1 MTNPPSSKPAA
12 GPDSPDAPTDLDLVR
27 RLTAFGQEVAGTLR
41 RASVIDLLV
50 RHVRE
55 TLAPSEIAIA
65 LFQREAETIDFVLGW
80 PPGRTNPRPLLD
92 LATRRGPLLIQDGL
106 DAVLREAGLTPPP
119 LSAGSWLVAPFVA
132 KGRVTGAIA
141 ARGEVG
147 RYGPTDLVLLEGLV
161 SQASI
166 ALESARLVD
175 LHDDGRRTWQE
186 VVDAISPALC
196 IVDRSGAIRRANRA
210 FADLVNAPPA
220 SLIGRPWQ
228 AFIPPEWATD
238 LQRALDQ
245 QGAGREV
252 ELRTGERTYAVTAVP
267 ISSNDRSAVV
277 LLFDD
282 QTERRRLQDQLIQSE
297 KMSAIGQ
304 LIAGIAH
311 DLNNPLASVLGFAD
325 FLTEVPHI
333 PPNIREPLTVIRE
346 EAERASSIVRN
357 LLGFAR
363 KQDHQRRPTALKPL
377 LDATFVLL
385 RNQLMAYRVEASIEV
400 EPDLPMPDIDANQI
414 QQVFVNLI
422 NNAAQAVASTG
433 RPGTIVVRARR
444 WLDGVAIDVID
455 DGPGMSESLATQVF
469 EPFFTTKAE
478 GEGTG
483 LGLSISQGIVKEHGG
498 RIMLSSEE
506 GKGSTFTVQL
516 PICTRASMPPTD
528 ATTKVPS
535 KRLRVLV
542 VDDEPHILHYMR
554 ATLEAWGHLPVVAA
568 DGEEALSRASN
579 EQFDLII
586 SDLRMPRYGG
596 REFYEELSRR
606 NPKMAARLVFS
617 TGDTVRGDT
626 LAFLETLDRPY
637 LHKPFS
643 LAELRTLLADVV
655 RESGPQAAVRD
666 GGSLPADVLPRT

>member
-1 MTNPPSSKPAA
+1 M
-12 GPDSPDAPTDLDLVR
+12 
-27 RLTAFGQEVAGTLR
+27 
-41 RASVIDLLV
+41 

-55 TLAPSEIAIA
+55 SLTPSEIAVA
-65 LFQREAETIDFVLGW
+65 LFQQAETIDFVLGW
-80 PPGRTNPRPLLD
+80 PPGRSNPRPLLE
-92 LATRRGPLLIQDGL
+92 LASRRGPMLIHDGL
-106 DAVLREAGLTPPP
+106 ETLLRDAGLTPPP
-119 LSAGSWLVAPFVA
+119 LTAGSWLIAPFVA
-132 KGRVTGAIA
+132 KSRVTGAIA
-141 ARGEVG
+141 VRGEAG
-147 RYGPTDLVLLEGLV
+147 RYETSDLVLLEGLV

-196 IVDRSGAIRRANRA
+196 IVDRTGAIRRANRA

-228 AFIPPEWATD
+228 AFIPPEWSGD

-267 ISSNDRSAVV
+267 ISSTDHSAVI

-311 DLNNPLASVLGFAD
+311 DLNNPLASVVGFAD
-325 FLTEVPHI
+325 FLTEVPNV
-333 PPNIREPLTVIRE
+333 PASIREPLAVVRD

-385 RNQLMAYRVEASIEV
+385 RNQLMAQRVEAQIEI
-400 EPDLPMPDIDANQI
+400 EPDLPMPDVDPNQI

-422 NNAAQAVASTG
+422 NNAAQAIASTG
-433 RPGTIVVRARR
+433 RPGNILVRARR
-444 WLDGVAIDVID
+444 WLDGVAIEIID
-455 DGPGMSESLATQVF
+455 DGPGMSEALAAQVF

-506 GKGSTFTVQL
+506 GRGSVFTVQL
-516 PICTRASMPPTD
+516 PLSTRSASPPVDTGVR
-528 ATTKVPS
+528 APTR
-535 KRLRVLV
+535 RLRVLV

-554 ATLEAWGHLPVVAA
+554 ATLEAWGHIPVVAS
-568 DGEEALSRASN
+568 DGEEALGRATR

-586 SDLRMPRYGG
+586 SDLRMPRLGG
-596 REFYEELSRR
+596 REFYEQLLIQ
-606 NPKMAARLVFS
+606 NPGMAARLVFS

-626 LAFLETLDRPY
+626 LTFLETLDRPY

-643 LAELRTLLADVV
+643 LAELRTLLAEVERD
-655 RESGPQAAVRD
+655 SGNQASRRNTRV
-666 GGSLPADVLPRT
+666 LPADVLPGT

>member
-1 MTNPPSSKPAA
+1 MSQDNRSGAS
-12 GPDSPDAPTDLDLVR
+12 DLELVR

-41 RASVIDLLV
+41 RASVVDLLV
-50 RHVRE
+50 RHARE
-55 TLAPSEIAIA
+55 TLTPSEIAVA
-65 LFQREAETIDFVLGW
+65 LFHHAETIDFVLGW
-80 PPGRTNPRPLLD
+80 PPGRSNPRPLLE
-92 LATRRGPLLIQDGL
+92 LASRRGPMLIHDGL
-106 DAVLREAGLTPPP
+106 ETLLRDAGLTPPP
-119 LSAGSWLVAPFVA
+119 LTAGSWLIAPFIA
-132 KGRVTGAIA
+132 KSRVTGAIA
-141 ARGEVG
+141 VRGEAG
-147 RYGPTDLVLLEGLV
+147 RYEPADLVLLEGLV

-196 IVDRSGAIRRANRA
+196 IVDRTGAIRRANRA

-228 AFIPPEWATD
+228 AFIPPEWSAD

-245 QGAGREV
+245 QGVGREV

-267 ISSNDRSAVV
+267 ISSTDHSAVI

-311 DLNNPLASVLGFAD
+311 DLNNPLASVVGFAD
-325 FLTEVPHI
+325 FLTEVPNV
-333 PPNIREPLTVIRE
+333 PSSIREPLAVVRD

-377 LDATFVLL
+377 LDGTFVLL
-385 RNQLMAYRVEASIEV
+385 RNQLMAQRVEAQIEI
-400 EPDLPMPDIDANQI
+400 EPDLPMPDVDPNQI

-422 NNAAQAVASTG
+422 NNAAQAIASTG
-433 RPGTIVVRARR
+433 RPGNILVRARR
-444 WLDGVAIDVID
+444 WLDGVAIEIID
-455 DGPGMSESLATQVF
+455 DGPGMSEALAAQVF

-506 GKGSTFTVQL
+506 GRGSTFTVQL
-516 PICTRASMPPTD
+516 PLSTRAATPPPDTGTR
-528 ATTKVPS
+528 APTR
-535 KRLRVLV
+535 RLRVLV

-554 ATLEAWGHLPVVAA
+554 ATLEAWGHIPVVAS
-568 DGEEALSRASN
+568 DGEEALARATQ

-586 SDLRMPRYGG
+586 SDLRMPRLGG
-596 REFYEELSRR
+596 REFYEQLLIQ
-606 NPKMAARLVFS
+606 NPTMAARLVFS

-626 LAFLETLDRPY
+626 LTFLETLDRPY

-643 LAELRTLLADVV
+643 LAELRTLLAEVE
-655 RESGPQAAVRD
+655 RESGQEATLRNTRA
-666 GGSLPADVLPRT
+666 LPADVLPGT

>member
-1 MTNPPSSKPAA
+1 MSNPPSTRL
-12 GPDSPDAPTDLDLVR
+12 GLEPDAPAALDLVR

-55 TLAPSEIAIA
+55 SLAPSEIAVA
-65 LFQREAETIDFVLGW
+65 LFQQAETIDFVLGW
-80 PPGRTNPRPLLD
+80 PPGRSNPRPLLE
-92 LATRRGPLLIQDGL
+92 LASRRGPLLIHDGL
-106 DAVLREAGLTPPP
+106 EALLRDAGLTPPP
-119 LSAGSWLVAPFVA
+119 LTAGSWLIAPFIA
-132 KGRVTGAIA
+132 RTRVTGAIA
-141 ARGEVG
+141 VRGEAG
-147 RYGPTDLVLLEGLV
+147 RYGPADLVLLEGLV

-166 ALESARLVD
+166 ALESARLID

-228 AFIPPEWATD
+228 AFAPPEWTTD

-245 QGAGREV
+245 QGVGREV

-267 ISSNDRSAVV
+267 ISNTDRSAVV

-311 DLNNPLASVLGFAD
+311 DLNNPLASVVGFAD
-325 FLTEVPHI
+325 FLAEVPNV
-333 PPNIREPLTVIRE
+333 PATIREPLTVVRE

-385 RNQLMAYRVEASIEV
+385 RNQLMAQRVEAEIDI
-400 EPDLPMPDIDANQI
+400 EPDLPMPDVDPNQI

-422 NNAAQAVASTG
+422 NNAAQAIASTG
-433 RPGTIVVRARR
+433 RPGTIMVRARR

-455 DGPGMSESLATQVF
+455 DGPGMSDALATQVF

-516 PICTRASMPPTD
+516 PLSTRSA
-528 ATTKVPS
+528 APS
-535 KRLRVLV
+535 TNPCARGPGKRLRVLV

-554 ATLEAWGHLPVVAA
+554 ATLEAWGHIPIVAS
-568 DGEEALSRASN
+568 DGEEALARATN

-596 REFYEELSRR
+596 REFYEELARR
-606 NPKMAARLVFS
+606 NAAMAERLIFS

-626 LAFLETLDRPY
+626 LTFLETLDRPY

-643 LAELRTLLADVV
+643 LAELRSLLADVA
-655 RESGPQAAVRD
+655 RESGPHAILPDHGAV
-666 GGSLPADVLPRT
+666 PADLFPGR

>member
-1 MTNPPSSKPAA
+1 VTKLAPQH
-12 GPDSPDAPTDLDLVR
+12 DSPTTSGDLNLVR

-55 TLAPSEIAIA
+55 SLAPSEIAVA
-65 LFQREAETIDFVLGW
+65 LFQQTGTTDFVLGW
-80 PPGRTNPRPLLD
+80 PPGRFNPRPLLE
-92 LATRRGPLLIQDGL
+92 LASRRGALLIHDGL
-106 DAVLREAGLTPPP
+106 EALLRDAGLTPPP
-119 LSAGSWLVAPFVA
+119 LTAGSWLIAPFIA

-141 ARGEVG
+141 ARGEAG
-147 RYGPTDLVLLEGLV
+147 RYGPADLVLLEGLV

-166 ALESARLVD
+166 ALESARLID

-228 AFIPPEWATD
+228 AFVPPEWATD

-267 ISSNDRSAVV
+267 ISTTDRSAVV

-311 DLNNPLASVLGFAD
+311 DLNNPLASVVGFAD
-325 FLTEVPHI
+325 FLTEVPNI
-333 PPNIREPLTVIRE
+333 PSTIREPLTVVRD

-385 RNQLMAYRVEASIEV
+385 RNQLMAQRVEAELDI
-400 EPDLPMPDIDANQI
+400 EPDLPMPDVDPNQI

-422 NNAAQAVASTG
+422 NNAAQAIASTG
-433 RPGTIVVRARR
+433 RPGTITVRARR

-455 DGPGMSESLATQVF
+455 DGPGMSEALAAQVF

-516 PICTRASMPPTD
+516 PLSTRSAVPPSDASTRVPT
-528 ATTKVPS
+528 

-554 ATLEAWGHLPVVAA
+554 ATLEAWGHIPVVAS
-568 DGEEALSRASN
+568 DGEEALAQATH
-579 EQFDLII
+579 EPFDLII
-586 SDLRMPRYGG
+586 SDLRMPRFGG

-606 NPKMAARLVFS
+606 NPGMAARLVFS

-643 LAELRTLLADVV
+643 LAELRTLLAEVV
-655 RESGPQAAVRD
+655 RESSPTISLRD
-666 GGSLPADVLPRT
+666 SDPLPADVIPGT

>member
-1 MTNPPSSKPAA
+1 M
-12 GPDSPDAPTDLDLVR
+12 VR

-55 TLAPSEIAIA
+55 TLAPGEIAVA

-80 PPGRTNPRPLLD
+80 PPGRSNPRPLLD
-92 LATRRGPLLIQDGL
+92 LATRRGPLLIRENLEQ
-106 DAVLREAGLTPPP
+106 VLRDAGLTPPP
-119 LSAGSWLVAPFVA
+119 LTAGSWLVAPFVA

-141 ARGEVG
+141 ARGETG
-147 RYGPTDLVLLEGLV
+147 RYGPADLVLLEGLV

-166 ALESARLVD
+166 ALESARLID

-186 VVDAISPALC
+186 VVDAIPPALC

-228 AFIPPEWATD
+228 AFIPPEWSTD

-267 ISSNDRSAVV
+267 ISSTDRSAVI

-325 FLTEVPHI
+325 FLTEVPNV
-333 PPNIREPLTVIRE
+333 PAGIREPLTVIRE
-346 EAERASSIVRN
+346 EAERASSIVKN

-363 KQDHQRRPTALKPL
+363 KQDNQRRPTALKPL

-385 RNQLMAYRVEASIEV
+385 RNQLMANRVEATIDV
-400 EPDLPMPDIDANQI
+400 EPDLPMPDVDPNQI

-422 NNAAQAVASTG
+422 NNAAQAIASTG
-433 RPGTIVVRARR
+433 RPGIIHVHARR
-444 WLDGVAIDVID
+444 WLDGVAIDFID
-455 DGPGMSESLATQVF
+455 DGPGMSDTLAAQVF
-469 EPFFTTKAE
+469 EPFFTTKVE

-516 PICTRASMPPTD
+516 PLSTRAPMPETD
-528 ATTKVPS
+528 TSARSPS
-535 KRLRVLV
+535 KKLRVLV

-554 ATLEAWGHLPVVAA
+554 ATLEAWGHIPVVAS
-568 DGEEALSRASN
+568 DGEEALARATGES
-579 EQFDLII
+579 FDLII
-586 SDLRMPRYGG
+586 SDLRMPKLGG
-596 REFYEELSRR
+596 REFYQELSRH
-606 NPKMAARLVFS
+606 NPIMAGRLVFS

-626 LAFLETLDRPY
+626 LAFLEALERPY

-643 LAELRTLLADVV
+643 LAELRTLLAEVV
-655 RESGPQAAVRD
+655 RESGPQVAVREVEP
-666 GGSLPADVLPRT
+666 LPADILPRT

>member
-1 MTNPPSSKPAA
+1 MPSAA
-12 GPDSPDAPTDLDLVR
+12 GTNTGLELVR

-55 TLAPSEIAIA
+55 SLTPSEIAVA
-65 LFQREAETIDFVLGW
+65 LFQQTETIDFVLGW
-80 PPGRTNPRPLLD
+80 PPGRSNPRPLLE
-92 LATRRGPLLIQDGL
+92 LAGRRGPMLINDGL
-106 DAVLREAGLTPPP
+106 ETLLREAGLASPVVT
-119 LSAGSWLVAPFVA
+119 AGSWLIAPFIA
-132 KGRVTGAIA
+132 KNRVTGAIA
-141 ARGEVG
+141 VRGEAG
-147 RYGPTDLVLLEGLV
+147 RYAPADLVLLEGLV

-166 ALESARLVD
+166 ALESARLID

-228 AFIPPEWATD
+228 AFVPPEWSLE

-267 ISSNDRSAVV
+267 ISSTDRSAVV

-311 DLNNPLASVLGFAD
+311 DLNNPLTSVVGFAD
-325 FLTEVPHI
+325 FLTELPNV
-333 PPNIREPLTVIRE
+333 PPNIREPLTVVRE

-363 KQDHQRRPTALKPL
+363 KQEHQRRPTALKPL

-385 RNQLMAYRVEASIEV
+385 RNQLMAQRVEAEIEV
-400 EPDLPMPDIDANQI
+400 EPDLPMPDIDPNQI

-422 NNAAQAVASTG
+422 NNAAQAIASTG
-433 RPGTIVVRARR
+433 RPGNIVVRARR
-444 WLDGVAIDVID
+444 WLDGVAVDVID
-455 DGPGMSESLATQVF
+455 DGPGMSEALASSGVR
-469 EPFFTTKAE
+469 A
-478 GEGTG
+478 
-483 LGLSISQGIVKEHGG
+483 LLHHQGGG
-498 RIMLSSEE
+498 RRHRPGTLDQPGHRE
-506 GKGSTFTVQL
+506 GARGPHHAFHRGGHGLHLYRTASALHPIGRPSGGCRRPAAQPPVAGS
-516 PICTRASMPPTD
+516 
-528 ATTKVPS
+528 
-535 KRLRVLV
+535 
-542 VDDEPHILHYMR
+542 
-554 ATLEAWGHLPVVAA
+554 
-568 DGEEALSRASN
+568 
-579 EQFDLII
+579 
-586 SDLRMPRYGG
+586 GG
-596 REFYEELSRR
+596 RR
-606 NPKMAARLVFS
+606 
-617 TGDTVRGDT
+617 
-626 LAFLETLDRPY
+626 
-637 LHKPFS
+637 
-643 LAELRTLLADVV
+643 
-655 RESGPQAAVRD
+655 
-666 GGSLPADVLPRT
+666 

>member
-1 MTNPPSSKPAA
+1 MSEL
-12 GPDSPDAPTDLDLVR
+12 DSTDGPTDLDLVR

-41 RASVIDLLV
+41 RASVVDLLV

-55 TLAPSEIAIA
+55 SLAPSEIAIA

-80 PPGRTNPRPLLD
+80 PPGRTNPRPLLE
-92 LATRRGPLLIQDGL
+92 LATRRGPMLIHDGL
-106 DAVLREAGLTPPP
+106 DAILREAGLTPPP
-119 LSAGSWLVAPFVA
+119 LTAGSWLVAPFIA

-141 ARGEVG
+141 ARGEAG
-147 RYGPTDLVLLEGLV
+147 RYGPADLVLLEGLV

-238 LQRALDQ
+238 IQRALDQ

-267 ISSNDRSAVV
+267 ISNNDRSAVV

-377 LDATFVLL
+377 LDGTFVLL
-385 RNQLMAYRVEASIEV
+385 RNQLMAHRVEARIEV
-400 EPDLPMPDIDANQI
+400 EPDLPMPDIDPNQI

-433 RPGTIVVRARR
+433 RPGTVIVRARR
-444 WLDGVAIDVID
+444 WLDGVAIDIID
-455 DGPGMSESLATQVF
+455 DGPGMSENLATQVF

-516 PICTRASMPPTD
+516 PICTRASTPPADD
-528 ATTKVPS
+528 ATRAPTR
-535 KRLRVLV
+535 RLRVLV

-554 ATLEAWGHLPVVAA
+554 ATLEAWGHIPVVAG
-568 DGEEALSRASN
+568 DGEEGLSRATS

-606 NPKMAARLVFS
+606 NPAMAARLVFS

-643 LAELRTLLADVV
+643 LAELRTLLGDVV
-655 RESGPQAAVRD
+655 RESGPQAVVRES
-666 GGSLPADVLPRT
+666 GSWPADALPRT

>member
-1 MTNPPSSKPAA
+1 MTIPPSTKRSSESDQSA
-12 GPDSPDAPTDLDLVR
+12 DLDLSLVR

-55 TLAPSEIAIA
+55 TLAPSEIAVA

-80 PPGRTNPRPLLD
+80 PPGRSNPRPLLD
-92 LATRRGPLLIQDGL
+92 LATRRGPMLIHDGL
-106 DAVLREAGLTPPP
+106 DTLLREAGLTPPP
-119 LSAGSWLVAPFVA
+119 LTAGSWLIAPFVA
-132 KGRVTGAIA
+132 KSRVTGAIA
-141 ARGEVG
+141 ARGETG
-147 RYGPTDLVLLEGLV
+147 RYGTADLILLEGLV

-166 ALESARLVD
+166 ALESARLID

-228 AFIPPEWATD
+228 AFAPPEWSND

-267 ISSNDRSAVV
+267 INSADRSAVV

-325 FLTEVPHI
+325 FLIEVPNV
-333 PPNIREPLTVIRE
+333 PPAIREPLTVIQE
-346 EAERASSIVRN
+346 EAERASGIVRN

-385 RNQLMAYRVEASIEV
+385 RNQLMAHRVDAVIEV
-400 EPDLPMPDIDANQI
+400 EPDLPMPDVDPNQI

-422 NNAAQAVASTG
+422 NNAAQAIASTG
-433 RPGTIVVRARR
+433 RPGTITVRARR
-444 WLDGVAIDVID
+444 WLDGVAVEVID
-455 DGPGMSESLATQVF
+455 DGPGMSETLAAQVF

-506 GKGSTFTVQL
+506 GNGSTFTVQL
-516 PICTRASMPPTD
+516 PLSTRTPVPATD
-528 ATTKVPS
+528 SHSKGPS
-535 KRLRVLV
+535 RRLRVLV

-554 ATLEAWGHLPVVAA
+554 ATLEAWGHIPVVAS
-568 DGEEALSRASN
+568 DGQEALSRATR
-579 EQFDLII
+579 EPFDLII
-586 SDLRMPRYGG
+586 SDLRMPRFGG
-596 REFYEELSRR
+596 REFYQELLRH
-606 NPKMAARLVFS
+606 NPAMAGRLVFS

-655 RESGPQAAVRD
+655 RESGPHAVLRD
-666 GGSLPADVLPRT
+666 ELAADVLPRT